1 MGLSAATRIGGQ
13 VAWYRVGLDRPVLFF
28 VTPGTAAKWDALF
41 TRGEGETGP
50 VMAYTFPV
58 VERNPRE
65 TSERRLGW
73 MKVALAPGEALV
85 LTMMPEDTL

>member
-1 MGLSAATRIGGQ
+1 MGLSADMRIGGQ

-28 VTPGTAAKWDALF
+28 ITPETAAKWDALF
-41 TRGEGETGP
+41 TKGEDGL
-50 VMAYTFPV
+50 VMAYTFPA

-65 TSERRLGW
+65 TGERRLGW